1 MRSAERGMRNVK
13 VSVTPRTTLHCNFA
27 FRIPHSAFGGGEV
40 EGAPHRCVAYRAVL
54 HPGRRLA
61 GGGGGV
67 VCLPRLRSARGSV
80 PGEAAGARRRA
91 PLSRSAGG
99 VVPVLPEREPDGA
112 ARRRELDDAGGSSR
126 GDRRLRAVSRRSVR

>member
-67 VCLPRLRSARGSV
+67 VRLPRLRSARGSV
-80 PGEAAGARRRA
+80 PGEAAGVRRRA
-91 PLSRSAGG
+91 ALSRNAGG
-99 VVPVLPEREPDGA
+99 VAPGVPDAEPDGA
-112 ARRRELDDAGGSSR
+112 ARRRELDDPVGTSP
-126 GDRRLRAVSRRSVR
+126 GDPEIR